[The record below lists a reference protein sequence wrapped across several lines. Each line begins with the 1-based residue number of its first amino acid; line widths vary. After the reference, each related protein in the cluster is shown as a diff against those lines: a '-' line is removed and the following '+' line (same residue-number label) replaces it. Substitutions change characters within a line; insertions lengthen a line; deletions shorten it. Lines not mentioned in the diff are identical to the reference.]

1 MCSIAFHCFQPSP
14 PHANRRL
21 SPAPHRTL
29 DPSIFT
35 EPGARRS
42 LAGRFGGGGGRF
54 RWPWRAPTRS
64 EISSALLLFFSSAK
78 SFTYICCLP
87 PLSSIPLRLQLCYVR
102 VEWLAELVRWCC
114 GSSVFLLSREAVR
127 IYVAAAPLLL
137 LLSSVDVG
145 GVDSGRSAS
154 SASTCTRFAS
164 SSSLLFDS
172 PSTPL
177 RWNHRRLHPQK
188 NPSCLLV

>member
-1 MCSIAFHCFQPSP
+1 MWVPRGSHLNSKGAFDVGLLGRPPPPSCSGRSAPSYCSCLMCSIAFHCFQPSP

-102 VEWLAELVRWCC
+102 VE
-114 GSSVFLLSREAVR
+114 
-127 IYVAAAPLLL
+127 
-137 LLSSVDVG
+137 
-145 GVDSGRSAS
+145 
-154 SASTCTRFAS
+154 
-164 SSSLLFDS
+164 
-172 PSTPL
+172 
-177 RWNHRRLHPQK
+177 
-188 NPSCLLV
+188 